1 MLKEYKVVPHCRAM
15 FTDHTHM
22 KWIEWQKKI
31 SVWYRCAVLMCAR
44 RVCSRMQFELN
55 RNDLYGR
62 MLTTAMDSLF
72 SVFFVVFIVLSTMEI
87 MAEEGPLYWT
97 LYFGF
102 WNKIII
108 LKYFFFWHDRLHILG
123 NLKKNYNWIT
133 RRSLYL
139 QIIKKVNTWFIS
151 CKWILSWFLYQL
163 RDIHHDQSSSTFV
176 TIHT

>member
-72 SVFFVVFIVLSTMEI
+72 SVIFCCFHCAEHHGDYGGRGSFVLN
-87 MAEEGPLYWT
+87 AL
-97 LYFGF
+97 F
-102 WNKIII
+102 WI
-108 LKYFFFWHDRLHILG
+108 LKQ
-123 NLKKNYNWIT
+123 NYNFKIFLFLT
-133 RRSLYL
+133 RSTPYPWEF
-139 QIIKKVNTWFIS
+139 KK
-151 CKWILSWFLYQL
+151 KL
-163 RDIHHDQSSSTFV
+163 
-176 TIHT
+176 